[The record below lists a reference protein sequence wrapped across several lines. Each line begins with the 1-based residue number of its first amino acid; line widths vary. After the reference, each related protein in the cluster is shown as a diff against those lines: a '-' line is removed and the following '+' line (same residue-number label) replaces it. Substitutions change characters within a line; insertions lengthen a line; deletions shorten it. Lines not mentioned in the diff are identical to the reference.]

1 MSLVVDKYAY
11 VRWFEL
17 SVSLVGLA
25 DWRVP
30 EEGVP
35 PLSNVDENEPDAIVW
50 LMGADGVRLFFFC
63 FDGACC
69 VPHFVC
75 CRAPS
80 VILALTTTII

>member
-1 MSLVVDKYAY
+1 MRWFDI
-11 VRWFEL
+11 RWFEL
-17 SVSLVGLA
+17 SVSLGGLA

-35 PLSNVDENEPDAIVW
+35 PLSDVDENEPDAIVW
-50 LMGADGVRLFFFC
+50 LMGADGVRLFF
-63 FDGACC
+63 DGACC
-69 VPHFVC
+69 MPHFVC